1 MQNIFIG
8 RQPIIDQYGNLHGY
22 ELLFRQSFDNYAA
35 PISCNTQATCRVL
48 VNSLNNFG
56 SRKLLGKHY
65 GFINIDHTFFNTPL
79 FNAIPADKFVLEILE
94 NTLVDDTFIANVKNL
109 KEQGYTFALDDMDLS
124 EEMIVRFEPVFEYL
138 SYIKIDLFSASREKI
153 HEKINVFEAYKGIKL
168 LAEKVETIE
177 DYEYYKKLGF
187 AYFQGYFYEKPTVFT
202 QKRFDPSHRVLLEVI
217 ALIDA
222 NADIKE
228 LEAKLLSCP
237 HLIMNLLKY
246 INSVEIGVKEPISSL
261 RHAMALLGRQSLKQ
275 WILLFLYADATG
287 SMFSEPILLS
297 ALFRAKMMS
306 CLVTCTL
313 SSMQEEA
320 FLTGLLSLFDVMF
333 GLPMKEVLSG
343 VNLNDLILSALIDK
357 EGTLGEM
364 LDLVISIEEE
374 NFSNIQ
380 ETMTKLDID
389 EDKLNA
395 MATESYNWSN
405 DFYEEHFSNI
415 NV

>member
-8 RQPIIDQYGNLHGY
+8 RQPIIDLNGNIHGY
-22 ELLFRQSFDNYAA
+22 ELLFRHSFDNYAPA
-35 PISCNTQATCRVL
+35 ISCNTQATCRVL

-56 SRKLLGKHY
+56 SRKLLGKHF

-94 NTLVDDTFIANVKNL
+94 STFVDDIFIANVKNL

-124 EEMIVRFEPVFEYL
+124 EEMIVRFEPLFDYL
-138 SYIKIDLFSASREKI
+138 SYVKIDLFSASREKI
-153 HEKINVFEAYKGIKL
+153 HEKINVFEEYKGIKL

-187 AYFQGYFYEKPTVFT
+187 TYFQGYFYEKPTVFT

-217 ALIDA
+217 TLIDA
-222 NADIKE
+222 NADMKE

-246 INSVEIGVKEPISSL
+246 MNSVEIGVKEPISSL

-275 WILLFLYADATG
+275 WILLFLYADATE
-287 SMFSEPILLS
+287 SIFSEPILLS

-306 CLVTCTL
+306 CLVSCTV
-313 SSMQEEA
+313 SSTQEEA
-320 FLTGLLSLFDVMF
+320 FLTGLLSLFDIMF
-333 GLPMKEVLSG
+333 GLPMNEVLSG
-343 VNLNDLILSALIDK
+343 VNLNDSILSALIDK
-357 EGTLGEM
+357 EGMLGEM

-374 NFSNIQ
+374 NFSTVQ
-380 ETMTKLDID
+380 ESMSKLGID
-389 EDKLNA
+389 EDTLNT

-405 DFYEEHFSNI
+405 DFYEEHFAT
-415 NV
+415 

>member
-8 RQPIIDQYGNLHGY
+8 RQPIIDHNGHLHGY
-22 ELLFRQSFDNYAA
+22 ELLFRQSFDNFAA

-48 VNSLNNFG
+48 VNALNNFG

-65 GFINIDHTFFNTPL
+65 GFINIDHTFFDTPL
-79 FNAIPADKFVLEILE
+79 FNAIPSEKFVLEILE
-94 NTLVDDTFIANVKNL
+94 STLVDDEFITNVKNL

-124 EEMIVRFEPVFEYL
+124 EEMIVRFESIFEYL
-138 SYIKIDLFSASREKI
+138 SYVKIDLFSAEKEKI
-153 HEKINVFEAYKGIKL
+153 HEKINLFEEYKGIKL
-168 LAEKVETIE
+168 LAEKVESLE
-177 DYEYYKKLGF
+177 DYEYYKTLGF
-187 AYFQGYFYEKPTVFT
+187 TYFQGYFYEKPTVFT

-228 LEAKLLSCP
+228 LEAKLLNCP

-261 RHAMALLGRQSLKQ
+261 RHAMALLGRESLKQ
-275 WILLFLYADATG
+275 WILLFLYADAIG
-287 SMFSEPILLS
+287 PMFSEPILLS

-306 CLVTCTL
+306 CLVSCMDPPL
-313 SSMQEEA
+313 HDEA

-333 GLPMKEVLSG
+333 GLPMNEVLSG
-343 VNLNDLILSALIDK
+343 VNLSDSILSALIDN
-357 EGTLGEM
+357 EGKLGEM
-364 LDLVISIEEE
+364 LSLVVSIEEE
-374 NFSNIQ
+374 NFTHVQ
-380 ETMTKLDID
+380 EHLAKLNID
-389 EDKLNA
+389 EDKLNT

-405 DFYEEHFSNI
+405 DFYEEHFAE
-415 NV
+415 

>member
-8 RQPIIDQYGNLHGY
+8 RQPIIDLNGDIHGY
-22 ELLFRQSFDNYAA
+22 ELLFRHSFDNYAPA
-35 PISCNTQATCRVL
+35 ISCNTQATCRVL

-65 GFINIDHTFFNTPL
+65 GFINIDHTFFETPL
-79 FNAIPADKFVLEILE
+79 FSAIPADKFVLEILE
-94 NTLVDDTFIANVKNL
+94 NTLVNDVFVSKVKIL

-124 EEMIVRFEPVFEYL
+124 EEMIERFEPLFEYL
-138 SYIKIDLFSASREKI
+138 SYVKIDLFSATKEKI
-153 HEKINVFEAYKGIKL
+153 HEKINLFEAYDEIKL

-177 DYEYYKKLGF
+177 EYEYYKKLGF
-187 AYFQGYFYEKPTVFT
+187 TYFQGYFYEKPTVFA

-222 NADIKE
+222 NADMKE
-228 LEAKLLSCP
+228 LEAKLLNCP

-246 INSVEIGVKEPISSL
+246 INSVEVGIKEPISSL
-261 RHAMALLGRQSLKQ
+261 RHAMSLLGQQSLKQ

-287 SMFSEPILLS
+287 SMFSEPIHLS

-306 CLVTCTL
+306 CLVSCTGI
-313 SSMQEEA
+313 SMQEEA

-343 VNLNDLILSALIDK
+343 VNLDDSILSALINK

-374 NFSNIQ
+374 NFSNVQ
-380 ETMTKLDID
+380 AKMTKLGIG
-389 EDKLNA
+389 EDKLSA
-395 MATESYNWSN
+395 IATESYNWSN
-405 DFYEEHFSNI
+405 DFYEEHI
-415 NV
+415 AT

>member
-8 RQPIIDQYGNLHGY
+8 RQPIIDLNGHIHGY

-48 VNSLNNFG
+48 VNALNNFG

-79 FNAIPADKFVLEILE
+79 FNAIPSDKFVLEILE
-94 NTLVDDTFIANVKNL
+94 NTFVDDTFIAKVKDL
-109 KEQGYTFALDDMDLS
+109 KEEGYSFALDDMDLS
-124 EEMIVRFEPVFEYL
+124 EEMIGRFEPIFEYL
-138 SYIKIDLFSASREKI
+138 SYVKIDLFSATKEKI
-153 HEKINVFEAYKGIKL
+153 LEKIDLFTPYRNVKL

-187 AYFQGYFYEKPTVFT
+187 TYFQGYFFEKPTVFS
-202 QKRFDPSHRVLLEVI
+202 QKKFDPSHRVLLETI

-228 LEAKLLSCP
+228 LEGKLLNCP

-246 INSVEIGVKEPISSL
+246 INSVAIGIREPISSL

-287 SMFSEPILLS
+287 PKFAEPILLS
-297 ALFRAKMMS
+297 ALFRGKMMS
-306 CLVTCTL
+306 SL
-313 SSMQEEA
+313 SSCTVSSLQEKA

-333 GLPMKEVLSG
+333 GSPMKEVLAD
-343 VNLNDLILSALIDK
+343 VNLDDLIVSALIDK
-357 EGTLGEM
+357 EGVLSEM
-364 LDLVISIEEE
+364 LTLVISIEEE
-374 NFSNIQ
+374 NFSNIHKQ
-380 ETMTKLDID
+380 MVKLGID
-389 EDKLNA
+389 EDKLND

-405 DFYEEHFSNI
+405 DFYEEHFAE
-415 NV
+415 

>member
-8 RQPIIDQYGNLHGY
+8 RQPIIDLDGNIHGY

-56 SRKLLGKHY
+56 SRKLLGKHF
-65 GFINIDHTFFNTPL
+65 GFINIDHTFFDTPL

-94 NTLVDDTFIANVKNL
+94 NTFIDDTFVVQVKNL

-124 EEMIVRFEPVFEYL
+124 DEMIKRFEPLFEYL
-138 SYIKIDLFSASREKI
+138 SYVKIDLFTASKEKI
-153 HEKINVFEAYKGIKL
+153 HEKINIFEAYEGIKL

-177 DYEYYKKLGF
+177 EYEYYKKLGF
-187 AYFQGYFYEKPTVFT
+187 SYFQGYFYEKPTVFS
-202 QKRFDPSHRVLLEVI
+202 QKRFDPSHHVLLEVI
-217 ALIDA
+217 ALIDG

-228 LEAKLLSCP
+228 LEAKLLNCP
-237 HLIMNLLKY
+237 YLIINLLKY
-246 INSVEIGVKEPISSL
+246 INSVEIGAKEPISSL
-261 RHAMALLGRQSLKQ
+261 RHAMTLLGRASLKQ

-306 CLVTCTL
+306 CLVSCMN
-313 SSMQEEA
+313 SPIHDEA
-320 FLTGLLSLFDVMF
+320 FLTGLLSLFDVMM

-343 VNLNDLILSALIDK
+343 VHLNELIVSALIDK

-380 ETMTKLDID
+380 EQITKLNLD
-389 EDKLNA
+389 EDKLNM

-405 DFYEEHFSNI
+405 DFYEEHFAT
-415 NV
+415 

>member
-1 MQNIFIG
+1 MHNIFIG
-8 RQPIIDQYGNLHGY
+8 RQPIIDLNGNIHGY
-22 ELLFRQSFDNYAA
+22 ELLFRQSFDNYAS

-48 VNSLNNFG
+48 VNALNNFG

-79 FNAIPADKFVLEILE
+79 FNAIPSDKFVLEILE
-94 NTLVDDTFIANVKNL
+94 NTLVDDSFVSKVKSL
-109 KEQGYTFALDDMDLS
+109 KDQGYSFALDDMDLS
-124 EEMIVRFEPVFEYL
+124 EEMIERFEPLLEYL
-138 SYIKIDLFSASREKI
+138 SYVKIDLFSASKEKI
-153 HEKINVFEAYKGIKL
+153 FEKINLFEPYNNIKL
-168 LAEKVETIE
+168 LAEKVETLE

-187 AYFQGYFYEKPTVFT
+187 TYFQGYFYEKPTVFT
-202 QKRFDPSHRVLLEVI
+202 QKKFDPSHRVLLEVI

-228 LEAKLLSCP
+228 LEEKLLNCP

-246 INSVEIGVKEPISSL
+246 INSVEIGVRESISSL

-287 SMFSEPILLS
+287 PMFAEPILLS

-306 CLVTCTL
+306 YLATCTV
-313 SSMQEEA
+313 SSMQDEA
-320 FLTGLLSLFDVMF
+320 FLTGLISLFDVMF
-333 GLPMKEVLSG
+333 GSPMNEVLAG
-343 VNLNDLILSALIDK
+343 VNLDESILSALIDK
-357 EGTLGEM
+357 EGRLGDM
-364 LDLVISIEEE
+364 LTLVISIEEE
-374 NFSNIQ
+374 NFFNIQ
-380 ETMTKLDID
+380 EKMTKLGID

-405 DFYEEHFSNI
+405 DFYEEHFAE
-415 NV
+415 

>member
-8 RQPIIDQYGNLHGY
+8 RQPIIDLYGNIHGY

-56 SRKLLGKHY
+56 SRKLLGKHF
-65 GFINIDHTFFNTPL
+65 GFINIDHTFFDTPL

-94 NTLVDDTFIANVKNL
+94 NTFIDDAFVVQVKNL

-124 EEMIVRFEPVFEYL
+124 DEMIKRFEPLFGYL
-138 SYIKIDLFSASREKI
+138 SYVKIDLFTASKEKI
-153 HEKINVFEAYKGIKL
+153 HEKINIFEAYEGIKL

-177 DYEYYKKLGF
+177 EYEYYKKFGF
-187 AYFQGYFYEKPTVFT
+187 SYFQGYFYEKPTVFT
-202 QKRFDPSHRVLLEVI
+202 QKRFDPSHHVLLEVI
-217 ALIDA
+217 ALIDD

-228 LEAKLLSCP
+228 LEAKLLNCP
-237 HLIMNLLKY
+237 YLIINLLKY
-246 INSVEIGVKEPISSL
+246 INSVEIGAKEPISSL
-261 RHAMALLGRQSLKQ
+261 RHAMTLLGRASLKQ

-306 CLVTCTL
+306 CLVSCMN
-313 SSMQEEA
+313 SPIHDEA
-320 FLTGLLSLFDVMF
+320 FLTGLLSLFDVMMA
-333 GLPMKEVLSG
+333 LPMKEVLSG
-343 VNLNDLILSALIDK
+343 VHLNELIVSALIDK
-357 EGTLGEM
+357 EGRLGEM
-364 LDLVISIEEE
+364 LELVISIEEE

-380 ETMTKLDID
+380 EQITKLNLD
-389 EDKLNA
+389 EDKLNM

-405 DFYEEHFSNI
+405 DFYEEHFAT
-415 NV
+415 

>member
-1 MQNIFIG
+1 MHNIFIG
-8 RQPIIDQYGNLHGY
+8 RQPIIDLNGHIHGY

-48 VNSLNNFG
+48 VNALNNFG
-56 SRKLLGKHY
+56 SRKLLGKHL
-65 GFINIDHTFFNTPL
+65 GFINIDHTFFSTPL

-94 NTLVDDTFIANVKNL
+94 NTLVDDNFVSNIKNL
-109 KEQGYTFALDDMDLS
+109 KDQGYTFALDDMDLS
-124 EEMIVRFEPVFEYL
+124 EEMIERFEPVFDYL
-138 SYIKIDLFSASREKI
+138 SYVKIDLFSASKEKI
-153 HEKINVFEAYKGIKL
+153 DKKINLFEPYKIKL

-187 AYFQGYFYEKPTVFT
+187 AYFQGYFYEKPTVFS
-202 QKRFDPSHRVLLEVI
+202 QKKFDPSHRVLLEVI

-228 LEAKLLSCP
+228 LETKLLNCP

-246 INSVEIGVKEPISSL
+246 INSVEIGIREPISSL

-287 SMFSEPILLS
+287 PMFAEPILLS
-297 ALFRAKMMS
+297 ALFRGKMMNCLAS
-306 CLVTCTL
+306 CTVTAI
-313 SSMQEEA
+313 QDEA
-320 FLTGLLSLFDVMF
+320 FLTGLISLFDVMF
-333 GLPMKEVLSG
+333 GSPMQEVLAG
-343 VNLNDLILSALIDK
+343 VNLDDSILSALIDK
-357 EGTLGEM
+357 EGRLGEM
-364 LDLVISIEEE
+364 LALVISIEEE

-380 ETMTKLDID
+380 ENMTKLGID

-405 DFYEEHFSNI
+405 DFYEEHFAE
-415 NV
+415 

>member
-8 RQPIIDQYGNLHGY
+8 RQPIIDLYGNIHGY

-56 SRKLLGKHY
+56 SRKLLGKHF
-65 GFINIDHTFFNTPL
+65 GFINIDHTFFDTPL

-94 NTLVDDTFIANVKNL
+94 NTFIDDAFVVKVKSL

-124 EEMIVRFEPVFEYL
+124 DEMIERFEPLFDYL
-138 SYIKIDLFSASREKI
+138 SYVKIDLFTATKEKI

-187 AYFQGYFYEKPTVFT
+187 TYFQGYFYEKPTIFT
-202 QKRFDPSHRVLLEVI
+202 QKRFDPSHQVLLEVI

-228 LEAKLLSCP
+228 LEAKLLNCP
-237 HLIMNLLKY
+237 HLIINLLKY
-246 INSVEIGVKEPISSL
+246 INSVAIGVKEPISSL
-261 RHAMALLGRQSLKQ
+261 RHAMTLLGRESLKQ

-306 CLVTCTL
+306 CLVSCMN
-313 SSMQEEA
+313 SPIHDEA

-343 VNLNDLILSALIDK
+343 VNLNEMILSALIDK

-374 NFSNIQ
+374 NFTNVQ
-380 ETMTKLDID
+380 EKIIKLNLD
-389 EDKLNA
+389 EDKLNT

-405 DFYEEHFSNI
+405 DFYEEHFST
-415 NV
+415 

>member
-8 RQPIIDQYGNLHGY
+8 RQPIIDLNGHIHGY

-48 VNSLNNFG
+48 VNALNNFG

-79 FNAIPADKFVLEILE
+79 FNAIPSDKFVLEILE
-94 NTLVDDTFIANVKNL
+94 NTLVDDEFVANVKNL

-138 SYIKIDLFSASREKI
+138 SYVKVDLFSASKEKI
-153 HEKINVFEAYKGIKL
+153 HEKIDLFEEYKGIKL

-187 AYFQGYFYEKPTVFT
+187 TYFQGYFYEKPTVFT
-202 QKRFDPSHRVLLEVI
+202 QKKFDPSHRVLLEVI

-228 LEAKLLSCP
+228 LEAKLLNCP

-261 RHAMALLGRQSLKQ
+261 RHAMTLLGRQSLKQ
-275 WILLFLYADATG
+275 WILLFLYADAIG
-287 SMFSEPILLS
+287 PMFSEPILLS
-297 ALFRAKMMS
+297 ALFRGKMMS
-306 CLVTCTL
+306 CLVSCIV
-313 SSMQEEA
+313 SSIQDEA
-320 FLTGLLSLFDVMF
+320 FLTGLISLFDVMF
-333 GLPMKEVLSG
+333 GSPMKEILSG
-343 VNLNDLILSALIDK
+343 VNLNDSILSALIDR
-357 EGTLGEM
+357 EGMLGEM

-380 ETMTKLDID
+380 EKIKKLNID

-405 DFYEEHFSNI
+405 DFYEEHFADI
-415 NV
+415 